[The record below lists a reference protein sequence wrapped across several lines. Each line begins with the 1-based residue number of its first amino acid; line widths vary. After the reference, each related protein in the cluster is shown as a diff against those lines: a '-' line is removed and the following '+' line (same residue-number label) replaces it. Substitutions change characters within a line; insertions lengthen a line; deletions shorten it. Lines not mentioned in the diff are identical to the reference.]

1 MFYDLFLVRKTLMPG
16 KLHWNASTSTL
27 RIQPSGR
34 VTLIIGL
41 IHNASHLCFMIQSA
55 LDPNQYA
62 LLKVFPN
69 LLSEKIVFPNQLDSS
84 SIWQSSRLIGTDTA
98 SCNEF
103 LYVCARDWWTNNR
116 TNTTSLPIII
126 QINSWPLITKST
138 HLLASFPNHIFFGT
152 TTNWSQGFPTNCSRQ

>member
-1 MFYDLFLVRKTLMPG
+1 
-16 KLHWNASTSTL
+16 
-27 RIQPSGR
+27 
-34 VTLIIGL
+34 
-41 IHNASHLCFMIQSA
+41 
-55 LDPNQYA
+55 
-62 LLKVFPN
+62 
-69 LLSEKIVFPNQLDSS
+69 LLSEKIVFPNQGLFVWLVADAGLFWEKSTADWLLVADLLWEKSAAGWWLISQANMLQLDWS
-84 SIWQSSRLIGTDTA
+84 SIWQTSRLIGTDTA

-116 TNTTSLPIII
+116 TNTTSLPIIL